1 MYKEISLGKNCEKLN
16 GIIYIK
22 LYLNFIFLDN
32 RVQRKIFK
40 ILKDLRFRD

>member
-16 GIIYIK
+16 DIIYK